1 MVIYFTGTGNS
12 KFIAERIA
20 DALGDNLVNSF
31 NNIKSGTFEEYNSEK
46 PYVFVCPTYAW
57 RIPRVFEG
65 FIKSS
70 SFKGSNNAYFVMTCG
85 GETGNAGHYLKKL
98 CEECSLNFKGIGEV
112 IMPENYTAMFAVPK
126 QSEADKIIEK
136 AIPQADKIIEIIKS
150 GNDIPYGTG
159 GITGKIL
166 SAVVNPAFYP
176 LCVKSKAFKA
186 NDKCISCGKCEALC
200 PLNNIKLTN
209 GKPAWADNCTHC
221 MACINACPEK
231 AIEYGK
237 ASIGKPRYYNLKSK

>member
-1 MVIYFTGTGNS
+1 MAGTDGSIAFDSGIKTDGLKKDLSEMEEAISDSANS
-12 KFIAERIA
+12 AEKKAEAAFQTMEKQAKRLA
-20 DALGDNLVNSF
+20 KAYEEAGMDASDALKKAWKDVQDNAEAF
-31 NNIKSGTFEEYNSEK
+31 GTSASE
-46 PYVFVCPTYAW
+46 
-57 RIPRVFEG
+57 
-65 FIKSS
+65 
-70 SFKGSNNAYFVMTCG
+70 
-85 GETGNAGHYLKKL
+85 
-98 CEECSLNFKGIGEV
+98 NFKGIGDV

-166 SAVVNPAFYP
+166 SAVVNSAFYP

-209 GKPAWADNCTHC
+209 GKPAWADNCTH
-221 MACINACPEK
+221 
-231 AIEYGK
+231 YGLYK
-237 ASIGKPRYYNLKSK
+237 RLPRKSN